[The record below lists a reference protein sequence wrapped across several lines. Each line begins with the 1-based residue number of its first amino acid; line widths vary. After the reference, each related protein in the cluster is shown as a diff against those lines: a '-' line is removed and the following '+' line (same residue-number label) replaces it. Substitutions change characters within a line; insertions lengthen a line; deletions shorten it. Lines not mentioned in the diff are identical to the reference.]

1 MLARHFAHTLEMV
14 WPRFVSLSFYREWP
28 IEIFLT
34 IFSRFSYDRCVY
46 WPYAYLWMA
55 WKYYCISFF
64 NWYELVDVR
73 YYNFYNIIS
82 LQMERNAAA
91 GRTPSSLPLSTPP
104 PASLSS
110 SPDFGALSPVH
121 TNSLTEAKSLNV
133 KPEPTNFTLPPSYTE
148 DNRIITS
155 RGPTPDYS
163 LGDQRNDKYI
173 SGGKMILLFEL
184 SFCFVHTMFSH
195 WIW

>member
-1 MLARHFAHTLEMV
+1 MSQLIL
-14 WPRFVSLSFYREWP
+14 RFIVDGMRNLLYIHVYLIRISWM
-28 IEIFLT
+28 FL
-34 IFSRFSYDRCVY
+34 IIAAKL
-46 WPYAYLWMA
+46 P
-55 WKYYCISFF
+55 
-64 NWYELVDVR
+64 
-73 YYNFYNIIS
+73 FYNIIS

-104 PASLSS
+104 PASMNS
-110 SPDFGALSPVH
+110 SPDFAPLSPVH

-148 DNRIITS
+148 DNRIVTS

-173 SGGKMILLFEL
+173 SGGKMLLLL
-184 SFCFVHTMFSH
+184 S
-195 WIW
+195 